1 MNNSNEKYF
10 NEITHKINIINNEIN
25 KFKKNTKDIRGEIFN
40 FNVSSNINYINSML
54 NTIQN
59 EMSKIIIKNNNNDN
73 IDENVNY
80 LSFLFNHINKI
91 ISVYNIEHENYD
103 LVNMRLK
110 KENFEHFIPQKDQV
124 IEKFDLSFIT
134 KLFDDLMSPI
144 NSIKGFFEDFI
155 TWLKG
160 DFLDMIKL
168 FIKILTFLVNFLIKI
183 VPKLLKE
190 LYLFLIKLTIKLLK
204 VGIITILFG
213 ALLYYVL
220 TLYWKYI
227 LNENSVEN
235 LPITLTALP
244 TVLITW
250 NIFWKHTYIF
260 EYFQIKIIKYF
271 IKLLTGGSKLIF
283 ITLLGLPENDP
294 FFVTAKKSKDF
305 LELSGLFFNMIYT
318 NFDTMIIR
326 LLIILAIAKTIFI
339 KYIDIIK
346 AVVITPKELL
356 LYMNIVVHKIL
367 NFGSSKN

>member
-40 FNVSSNINYINSML
+40 FNVATNINYISSML

-59 EMSKIIIKNNNNDN
+59 EMSKIIIKKNNNDD

-80 LSFLFNHINKI
+80 LTFLFSHINKI

-110 KENFEHFIPQKDQV
+110 KENFEHFIPQKDKV
-124 IEKFDLSFIT
+124 IEKFDLGAIGRFFNGLMAPLEDI
-134 KLFDDLMSPI
+134 KLFFVEFG
-144 NSIKGFFEDFI
+144 K
-155 TWLKG
+155 WLEG
-160 DFLDMIKL
+160 AFLTMIKL
-168 FIKILTFLVNFLIKI
+168 FIILLKFLIKFFI
-183 VPKLLKE
+183 VILPKLLKE
-190 LYLFLIKLTIKLLK
+190 LYLFLIKLTIKLIT
-204 VGIITILFG
+204 VGITAILFA
-213 ALLYYVL
+213 ALLYYILIV
-220 TLYWKYI
+220 YWKYI
-227 LNENSVEN
+227 LQEDLAED

-244 TVLITW
+244 TVIITW
-250 NIFWKHTYIF
+250 HIFWKKTYIF
-260 EYFQIKIIKYF
+260 EYLQIKIIKYL
-271 IKLLTGGSKLIF
+271 IKLITGGSKLIF

-294 FFVTAKKSKDF
+294 FFITAKKSKDF
-305 LELSGLFFNMIYT
+305 VTLSKLFLDMIYR
-318 NFDTMIIR
+318 NIDTIIIR
-326 LLIILAIAKTIFI
+326 SLIILAIAKTIFI

-356 LYMNIVVHKIL
+356 LYMNIVIHKIL